1 MFPSLFLVSLD
12 IHSAFVVLT
21 SIKRKDLFILSTTI
35 SLFVRHSISVSP
47 SFQLKST
54 FTELKGNIG
63 YSNNTQLAAAEMRKS
78 ELLAV
83 KQNLDRNMAS
93 SYQTKA
99 QLQKQLRSILI
110 TQNQEGRNPS
120 EFCLRQR
127 SQTAKL
133 EPEENIKG
141 PKKNI
146 E

>member
-1 MFPSLFLVSLD
+1 MEMFPSLFLTSLD
-12 IHSAFVVLT
+12 IHSAFVVLAL
-21 SIKRKDLFILSTTI
+21 IKRKDLFILSTMI
-35 SLFVRHSISVSP
+35 SLFVCHSIFVSP

-120 EFCLRQR
+120 ELCLRQR

-133 EPEENIKG
+133 EPEENIEGQRK
-141 PKKNI
+141 I
-146 E
+146 